1 MVWVYAEDVYR
12 FVPSYTW
19 DRYAQVFP
27 HMWTASAF
35 KGAHGETLVVPPLNK
50 HLENNLNWLALMREE
65 EPRLVGKF
73 RGIVLTGWQ
82 RYDHFAVLCELLP
95 AGLPS
100 LAVNLLAT
108 SNGYFNDSLK
118 APLLQELSCPEE
130 NHSFGGYGGKY
141 FDFDYDPYFFN
152 KLSWCNFPGQK
163 FYKVLQDLINAEEE
177 VAKFVK
183 HVEKD
188 KGWMTAY
195 NARHNMSSPFRI
207 EGVLE
212 DWYHHSHTVA
222 ALMRNA
228 NTALLEMFDHFTAA
242 EWIEQKVYPMFSKL
256 SQLRNLGD
264 NMKTV
269 KFWPS
274 RPYPPL
280 DTLTGMGIGV
290 PVPSTTQ
297 RPRQRK
303 DQTKMKVGDLIKSPN
318 VYYQP
323 QANVIG
329 AGRNYDSPQKS
340 TSVKNKG
347 GLMPLV
353 NGFPG
358 SSESVRLSNHF
369 R

>member
-1 MVWVYAEDVYR
+1 MMMTMMMMMMVMMVMMMMMMMMTTMMMMMVMMMM
-12 FVPSYTW
+12 VS
-19 DRYAQVFP
+19 
-27 HMWTASAF
+27 
-35 KGAHGETLVVPPLNK
+35 
-50 HLENNLNWLALMREE
+50 
-65 EPRLVGKF
+65 
-73 RGIVLTGWQ
+73 

-183 HVEKD
+183 HVEKG

-228 NTALLEMFDHFTAA
+228 NTAMLQMFDHYTAA

-269 KFWPS
+269 KHWPS

-280 DTLTGMGIGV
+280 ETLTSLGIGI
-290 PVPSTTQ
+290 PVNSNAQKQTQ
-297 RPRQRK
+297 TQQPAQKRVVFKQ
-303 DQTKMKVGDLIKSPN
+303 DN

-323 QANVIG
+323 QFNNHEAI
-329 AGRNYDSPQKS
+329 RNIDKVEKSVQNQGGFQPLTNRLVRDSEQ
-340 TSVKNKG
+340 
-347 GLMPLV
+347 
-353 NGFPG
+353 
-358 SSESVRLSNHF
+358 SNHL
-369 R
+369 